1 MSSDTHTVV
10 HDKDAEK
17 QSLPA
22 NATQDGSP
30 NIAPAP
36 NTLGVYALSELNRLS
51 IEGSFTTI
59 LNVINFRLN
68 LSKAPGPIFSSS
80 FSHFLNTDFHAGK
93 VVPLARCQELTL
105 FGYTCA
111 DADGTMRVGMM
122 MAGYSDERK
131 VTLANFTQT
140 SAFPFS
146 TDFPAHSQRPRPLP
160 LPLGHHDCI
169 DVDDSI
175 PWFRFRFRS
184 RLHCQPIHSLL
195 SSQPSP
201 RHPVARDSPPLHNIP
216 SPRLDP
222 LPCHHPPRSPATWS
236 PLRELASGPLTAS
249 VHPSTTLRGVQYA
262 TSRLLRPSATSL
274 PAISSPSSVLRS
286 PIRDHDAP
294 RDPHP
299 AARSPQP
306 PSRARL
312 APTTATTRPP
322 VFETAHNPRRT
333 AAGPAPRLAM
343 SFDEPGLALHATDS
357 ADDLKPV
364 LSPIIPSSP
373 AEPGKLAFLPLVT
386 VVGFHHARGPEV
398 ENWFGAQD
406 GSDPAVDFGWS
417 LLPFM
422 ALSDGAH
429 ASEEDFSYFTL
440 LRPETDTTPA
450 TSLFGI
456 SCTRQLDS
464 SQLINR
470 PADVTRS
477 TVQKAVVVIADSPQF
492 FGMLRERLSIV
503 TQAWFSQR
511 EFTDV
516 DILRR
521 FQESLADEKVRGLL
535 NDQADR
541 DQYLGMSLR
550 ELIHEFKWQTLV
562 LLKCCL
568 LQPKMLFFGSRCD
581 RLCMMQFSLLS
592 LIPGL
597 IRNLQDCADPELNN
611 YEKCLSK
618 PTSLRTSDRNSLLSY
633 MGLPLQIFGKGSLY
647 GPYTPLQQLDILAD
661 FGTKSYIVGSTNSLL
676 LQQKDRYSDI
686 LINLDE
692 DIISI
697 TSPSL
702 RTALTLT
709 AADRRWIDYLTQEIN
724 ETWDE
729 ANPSRPKTLKY
740 VGSEEF
746 IRLQFEEYILAL
758 ISSVKY
764 HNYLTSNPN
773 SPKAILP
780 EIEGDPILDF
790 GNEWVE
796 AWKRTENYRMWNA
809 HTDSHLFDIVDPR
822 HPCAGGLTIDD
833 VQRRIA
839 EQVKELHL
847 DERFAQGREVLGRN
861 FAAGRE
867 KASFV
872 LNKLYADMEAL
883 REAQRRRAEE
893 ARAAQGTKSTDP
905 HGGNAN
911 AGYHADI
918 GKSQQSSQT
927 AGARAGAYVSSWAAW
942 AGEKRRTSG
951 WGGGWG
957 RKSTTP
963 KSEKPELS
971 GPNSPIDNDYQ
982 IISPPE
988 SRTGSTDDAIAG
1000 RPTTGVSFSESILS
1014 GVSES
1019 PGRPATG
1026 VRAKAEE
1033 EDVPHKNGVTKNDGF
1048 HTEGVVGS
1056 RDKLV
1061 EAKPDEKPD
1070 EKQDEKPETEEA
1082 LKSESGGVAAIK
1094 D

>member
-1 MSSDTHTVV
+1 
-10 HDKDAEK
+10 
-17 QSLPA
+17 
-22 NATQDGSP
+22 
-30 NIAPAP
+30 
-36 NTLGVYALSELNRLS
+36 
-51 IEGSFTTI
+51 
-59 LNVINFRLN
+59 
-68 LSKAPGPIFSSS
+68 
-80 FSHFLNTDFHAGK
+80 
-93 VVPLARCQELTL
+93 
-105 FGYTCA
+105 
-111 DADGTMRVGMM
+111 
-122 MAGYSDERK
+122 
-131 VTLANFTQT
+131 
-140 SAFPFS
+140 
-146 TDFPAHSQRPRPLP
+146 
-160 LPLGHHDCI
+160 
-169 DVDDSI
+169 
-175 PWFRFRFRS
+175 
-184 RLHCQPIHSLL
+184 
-195 SSQPSP
+195 
-201 RHPVARDSPPLHNIP
+201 
-216 SPRLDP
+216 
-222 LPCHHPPRSPATWS
+222 
-236 PLRELASGPLTAS
+236 
-249 VHPSTTLRGVQYA
+249 
-262 TSRLLRPSATSL
+262 
-274 PAISSPSSVLRS
+274 
-286 PIRDHDAP
+286 
-294 RDPHP
+294 
-299 AARSPQP
+299 
-306 PSRARL
+306 
-312 APTTATTRPP
+312 
-322 VFETAHNPRRT
+322 
-333 AAGPAPRLAM
+333 M
-343 SFDEPGLALHATDS
+343 SFDEPIPALSASTTASTTLNAPDS

-364 LSPIIPSSP
+364 LSPILPSSP
-373 AEPGKLAFLPLVT
+373 ASPESLDFVPLVT

-398 ENWFGAQD
+398 ETWFGAD
-406 GSDPAVDFGWS
+406 EESDPALDFGWS

-440 LRPETDTTPA
+440 LRPETATTPA

-464 SQLINR
+464 TQLINR
-470 PADVTRS
+470 PVDVTRS

-503 TQAWFSQR
+503 TQAWFAQR

-516 DILRR
+516 EILRR
-521 FQESLADEKVRGLL
+521 FQESLADEKARGLL
-535 NDQADR
+535 NDQVDR

-597 IRNLQDCADPELNN
+597 IRNLRDCADPELNN
-611 YEKCLSK
+611 YEKCLTK

-692 DIISI
+692 DLVSI

-764 HNYLTSNPN
+764 HNYLTTNPN
-773 SPKAILP
+773 PKAILP
-780 EIEGDPILDF
+780 EIDGDPILDF
-790 GNEWVE
+790 GQDWVE

-809 HTDSHLFDIVDPR
+809 NTDSHLFDIVDPR

-861 FAAGRE
+861 LAAGRE

-893 ARAAQGTKSTDP
+893 ARAAQAANPQDGTNTKS
-905 HGGNAN
+905 GNN
-911 AGYHADI
+911 GNSSN
-918 GKSQQSSQT
+918 SQQPAQS
-927 AGARAGAYVSSWAAW
+927 AGARAGAYMSSWATW

-957 RKSTTP
+957 RKPATP
-963 KSEKPELS
+963 KSEKPDASL
-971 GPNSPIDNDYQ
+971 PNSPIDNDYQ
-982 IISPPE
+982 MINTPE
-988 SRTGSTDDAIAG
+988 SRAGSSDDAATG

-1019 PGRPATG
+1019 PGRPATSAR
-1026 VRAKAEE
+1026 VQYDD
-1033 EDVPHKNGVTKNDGF
+1033 EDVPHKNGVMKNDGF
-1048 HTEGVVGS
+1048 YTEGVVGS
-1056 RDKLV
+1056 REKLA
-1061 EAKPDEKPD
+1061 EAKSDEKSAESPD
-1070 EKQDEKPETEEA
+1070 LRT
-1082 LKSESGGVAAIK
+1082 SESGGVAIGK